1 MVDVHVV
8 NALLEVHV
16 KALREDEIDG
26 LILPL
31 FTKYDLK
38 RTGETYELLMGTIY
52 LKQYYFIN

>member
-38 RTGETYELLMGTIY
+38 RTGETYELLMGKT
-52 LKQYYFIN
+52 

>member
-38 RTGETYELLMGTIY
+38 KTGETYELLMGN
-52 LKQYYFIN
+52 KINIKCL